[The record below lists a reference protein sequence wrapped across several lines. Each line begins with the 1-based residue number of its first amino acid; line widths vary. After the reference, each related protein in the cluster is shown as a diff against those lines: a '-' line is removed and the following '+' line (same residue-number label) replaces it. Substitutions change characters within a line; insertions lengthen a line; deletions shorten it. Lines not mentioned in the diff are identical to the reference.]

1 MATIDQA
8 KLAAAAEFLSTEE
21 LPGFRT
27 FTVSTIPLQNVT
39 GIGRGPKI
47 SAGVDTGK
55 ECLRFYVEWKL
66 PRASISSSNMLP
78 AEYQGV
84 LTDVIETGKFLAG
97 APPAMAM
104 VRRRQ

>member
-66 PRASISSSNMLP
+66 PRASISSSKAASTNKGSNLT
-78 AEYQGV
+78 QGV
-84 LTDVIETGKFLAG
+84 QG
-97 APPAMAM
+97 
-104 VRRRQ
+104 